1 MSEWGGGGSIKGPYQ
16 LIDCQ
21 KVAQSLEFSCIAH

>member
-1 MSEWGGGGSIKGPYQ
+1 MSEWGGGRSIKGPYQ

-21 KVAQSLEFSCIAH
+21 KVAQSPELFCIAH